1 MAPPKLFINTK
12 SLELEKQPENE
23 SYEDFEPESK
33 QEQEAQKKEK
43 EDKNDKSDPAEDAD
57 GSDENRIAR
66 SLPILTYVV
75 SPILVF
81 TGLAIALV
89 GVSCNKNVE
98 MGSSHFPG
106 LTLGGKICLPLSPC
120 AWPSPVLTYRL
131 LHCPRSWD
139 NVWKAPVLLCPC
151 LCQMG

>member
-43 EDKNDKSDPAEDAD
+43 EDDNDKSDPAEDAD

-89 GVSCNKNVE
+89 GVSSNKNYGHTSYLLQAPQTV
-98 MGSSHFPG
+98 
-106 LTLGGKICLPLSPC
+106 
-120 AWPSPVLTYRL
+120 PV
-131 LHCPRSWD
+131 
-139 NVWKAPVLLCPC
+139 
-151 LCQMG
+151 